1 MSEVTVLFKI
11 KEEPSKEKVDEELNW
26 YDTIRQKMLVFHG
39 GKLSF
44 KYMEDDFLIKM
55 GASERQ
61 RKGIK
66 STYRM
71 LPVVEDLEVS
81 NHFKMNKT
89 TNQKE
94 IENWFYSS
102 DYINDVSLDSI
113 SDDSM
118 VFEVP
123 DNKEKDFRE
132 EIEEQGF
139 ILND

>member
-1 MSEVTVLFKI
+1 MSEVTVFFNI
-11 KEEPSKEKVDEELNW
+11 REEPSKEKINEELNW

-61 RKGIK
+61 RRGIK

-71 LPVVEDLEVS
+71 LPVVEDLEVK
-81 NHFKMNKT
+81 NHFKMNKI
-89 TNQKE
+89 TNQKQ

-102 DYINDVSLDSI
+102 DYTNDVFVNNITDESF
-113 SDDSM
+113 